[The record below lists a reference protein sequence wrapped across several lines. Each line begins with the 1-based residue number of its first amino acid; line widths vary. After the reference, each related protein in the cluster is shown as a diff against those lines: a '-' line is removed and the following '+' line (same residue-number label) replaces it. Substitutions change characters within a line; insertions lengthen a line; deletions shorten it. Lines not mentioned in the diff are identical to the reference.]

1 MDLNFLERTLA
12 RVAPGWG
19 LQRLGHKVALHQARA
34 FASTIEERGFDAAK
48 RNRRTEGWIATGG
61 SANAELGPALDT
73 VRRRSRD
80 LCRNNEWGVNARRKW
95 VSHMVGT
102 GIVPRP
108 IGVAGQA
115 KKVAREAWASFVETA
130 DPAGRTD
137 HYGQQAQVAGE
148 VFEGGAAFIRWYL
161 RPPSFGLKVPLQCEV
176 LEHDYLDTRR
186 TERHGDNIVLN
197 GVEFDQWG
205 RRAAYWLYDVHP
217 GEIAMISRGSMQS
230 RRVPVDECDHVFRVD
245 RAGQVTG
252 VPWLAAAML
261 RLRDIAD
268 YEEAELVRKKIEAC
282 FTVFVRRGGAVQG
295 LAQSAD
301 QKTDSQGRRLERISP
316 GLVTYVDG
324 EGEVTTAQPTAAGD
338 TGYINR
344 QLYGVAAGVG
354 LTHSSASGDLSNV
367 NFTSL
372 REGKLDFWPTLD
384 QVQWHMLSP
393 QMCRPAWRRV
403 MKAAAGRGLQ
413 VSPDTAMLE
422 AMPKR
427 PWVNPA
433 DDMRAEAGEIAM
445 ALESWADKV
454 AARGHDPEALLEEI
468 KEWRQK
474 LEDAGLDPNVANSI
488 VGAKA
493 APTPTDTPPAEPPKP
508 APKPGK
514 TVAK

>member
-1 MDLNFLERTLA
+1 MDLNVLERALA
-12 RVAPGWG
+12 WASPGWG
-19 LQRLGHKVALHQARA
+19 ARRLGEKVALHQART
-34 FASTIEERGFDAAK
+34 FAAVLDERGFDAA
-48 RNRRTEGWIATGG
+48 RRGRRTDGWYPTGG

-73 VRRRSRD
+73 IRRRSRD
-80 LCRNNEWGVNARRKW
+80 MCRNNEWGTNAKRKW

-108 IGVAGQA
+108 TGVTGNA
-115 KKVAREAWASFVETA
+115 KKVAREAWKSFVENA

-148 VFEGGAAFIRWYL
+148 VFEGGAAFVRWYL
-161 RPPSFGLKVPLQCEV
+161 RPSSFGLKVPLQCEV

-186 TERHGDNIVLN
+186 TERRGENIVLN
-197 GVEFDQWG
+197 GVEFDPHG
-205 RRAAYWLYDVHP
+205 RRAAYWLFDVHP
-217 GEIAMISRGSMQS
+217 GELSIVSRGALQS
-230 RRVPVDECDHVFRVD
+230 QRVPVEECDHIFRVD

-282 FTVFVRRGGAVQG
+282 FSVFVRRTSGGTTG

-301 QKTDSQGRRLERISP
+301 RSTDDKGRKIEKIAP
-316 GLVTYVDG
+316 GMIVNVDG
-324 EGEVTTAQPTAAGD
+324 DDVEFAQPSSAGD
-338 TGYINR
+338 TGYVNR
-344 QLYGVAAGVG
+344 QLYGFAAGVG

-372 REGKLDFWPTLD
+372 REGKLDFWPSLD

-393 QMCRPAWRRV
+393 QLCRPAWRRV
-403 MKAAAGRGLQ
+403 MRAAAGRGLQ

-433 DDMRAEAGEIAM
+433 DDMRAEAGELAM
-445 ALESWADKV
+445 SLESWADKV
-454 AARGHDPEALLEEI
+454 AARGHDPEELLEEI
-468 KEWRQK
+468 KDWRAK
-474 LEDAGLDPNVANSI
+474 LEEAGLDPDAAAAI
-488 VGAKA
+488 AGAKPA
-493 APTPTDTPPAEPPKP
+493 QAPAEPLPQDP
-508 APKPGK
+508 RKPGK
-514 TVAK
+514 PPAKQE